1 MNPDSPKASNPN
13 RLTIID
19 WSVNDRPRE
28 KYATQGAAA
37 LSNAE
42 LIAILLRTGNAT
54 ENAVDLA
61 KRILAKCNQ
70 QLNGLADLS
79 LRQLTDIKGIG
90 QAKATTLQAAFEL
103 GSRIRAEKVEISKH
117 IYFTNDVVEIM
128 QSKIAHLSHEE
139 FWVIYMNQSS
149 KILNISQIGKGG
161 ITATTVD
168 IRLIIQEAI
177 LLESTAFIICHNHPS
192 GSVTPSDTDIKLT
205 RQIKD
210 AANLFNIILLDHVI
224 LHKDQ
229 HFSFQEKEMI

>member
-1 MNPDSPKASNPN
+1 MNPEFPKTSNPD
-13 RLTIID
+13 RLSITD

-28 KYATQGAAA
+28 KYVAKGAAA
-37 LSNAE
+37 LSDAE

-61 KRILAKCNQ
+61 KRILANCNQ
-70 QLNGLADLS
+70 QLNELADLS

-117 IYFTNDVVEIM
+117 IFFTNDVVEIM
-128 QSKIAHLSHEE
+128 QGKIAHLSHEE
-139 FWVIYMNQSS
+139 FWVIFMNQSS

-168 IRLIIQEAI
+168 LRLIIQEAI
-177 LLESTAFIICHNHPS
+177 LLESTALIVCHNHPS
-192 GSVTPSDTDIKLT
+192 GSVNPSDTDIQLT
-205 RQIKD
+205 QHLKN
-210 AANLFNIILLDHVI
+210 AADLFSIRLLDHVI

-229 HFSFQEKEMI
+229 HFSFQEKDML